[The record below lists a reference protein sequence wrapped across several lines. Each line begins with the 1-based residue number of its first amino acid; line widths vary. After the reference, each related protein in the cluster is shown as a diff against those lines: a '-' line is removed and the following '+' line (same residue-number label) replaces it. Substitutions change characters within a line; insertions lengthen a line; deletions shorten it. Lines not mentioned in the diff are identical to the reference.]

1 MSVLVST
8 VFTLKTGDEDEFIRR
23 WRALA
28 VFFIQQPGFI
38 RVNLNRS
45 LERGGHF
52 LLTAEWATL
61 ADYREA
67 VRQAQLR
74 ELARDFPAEY
84 AISLYETVAALA
96 RPG

>member
-1 MSVLVST
+1 MSVFVST
-8 VFTLKTGDEDEFIRR
+8 VFTSKTGDEDEFIRR

-28 VFFIQQPGFI
+28 LFFIQQPGFL

-45 LERGGHF
+45 LERRGHF

-61 ADYREA
+61 ADYQEA
-67 VRQAQLR
+67 IRQPQLR
-74 ELARDFPAEY
+74 EVARDFPAEY

>member
-1 MSVLVST
+1 MSMLAST
-8 VFTLKTGDEDEFIRR
+8 VFTLKTADEEEFVRR
-23 WRALA
+23 WRALTL
-28 VFFIQQPGFI
+28 FFIQQPGFI

-61 ADYREA
+61 ASYQEA
-67 VRQAQLR
+67 IRQPQPR

-84 AISLYETVAALA
+84 AISLYETVVALA